1 MLIQTIPAT
10 LVVLLAFSPSVDRS
24 SATEDGASLG
34 RRLHVQLTDLPSA
47 WKTETQV
54 MDTVWRPLGLHGV
67 KYYAYGAPEAPHN
80 YAARSDPSSALYQAS
95 FGVYTVSGDSA
106 FRLATGRNYA
116 IESVRKLADYDQ
128 RAWLAAMG
136 DPHPFAQSDTIVDM
150 QKITIDGVERT
161 LCLFHMQTHSDL
173 NAGATPLAAHVGMPS
188 KAMRQMLPPYHPL
201 SLHEYYAFWY
211 DAQRKAT
218 IIVYA
223 SSSAYLPMRG
233 GGRRS
238 PMFND
243 NGVALDKQLHAMI
256 RGVRIV
262 DAPASH

>member
-1 MLIQTIPAT
+1 MPIRTVPLALAIVLAT
-10 LVVLLAFSPSVDRS
+10 GGSSPRS
-24 SATEDGASLG
+24 RALEDGPSLE
-34 RRLHVQLTDLPSA
+34 RRLHVQLTVLPST
-47 WKTETQV
+47 WKLETQV
-54 MDTVWRPLGLHGV
+54 MDTIWRTLGLHGV
-67 KYYAYGAPEAPHN
+67 NYYAYGAAEARRP
-80 YAARSDPSSALYQAS
+80 YAARSDPSSQLYQAS
-95 FGVYTVSGDSA
+95 FGVYTVAGDSA

-116 IESVRKLADYDQ
+116 IESMRKLADYDQ
-128 RAWLAAMG
+128 RAWLWAMG
-136 DPHPFAQSDTIVDM
+136 DPHPFARSDTIVDM

-173 NAGATPLAAHVGMPS
+173 NSGATPLAAHMGMPS

-211 DAQRKAT
+211 DAQRRAT

-223 SSSAYLPMRG
+223 SSSSYIPVQG
-233 GGRRS
+233 WGRRS
-238 PMFND
+238 PMYTD
-243 NGVALDKQLHAMI
+243 NGVGLDKQLHDMI